1 MTFLELSE
9 ILRMIYSYYYI
20 RDLSHDSHGNWYI
33 FAPPECAMYNV
44 QCGACV
50 VLCPMVPAVSSN
62 GRRLAAEESRRR
74 RPG

>member
-20 RDLSHDSHGNWYI
+20 ILETYLMIPMVTGTNI

-50 VLCPMVPAVSSN
+50 V
-62 GRRLAAEESRRR
+62 
-74 RPG
+74 

>member
-20 RDLSHDSHGNWYI
+20 RDLSHDSQSNWYI

-50 VLCPMVPAVSSN
+50 V
-62 GRRLAAEESRRR
+62 
-74 RPG
+74 

>member
-20 RDLSHDSHGNWYI
+20 RDLGLSHDSQGNWYI

-44 QCGACV
+44 QCGGMCSV
-50 VLCPMVPAVSSN
+50 VLCCVPWPQ
-62 GRRLAAEESRRR
+62 L
-74 RPG
+74 

>member
-20 RDLSHDSHGNWYI
+20 RDLSHDSNPMVTGTNI
-33 FAPPECAMYNV
+33 FAPPECAMYSV

-50 VLCPMVPAVSSN
+50 V
-62 GRRLAAEESRRR
+62 
-74 RPG
+74 